1 MEGFWIAP
9 GQALRDAEAGSRTLL
24 FPTHMNLLKLAAH
37 VTVAEAVAAARENP
51 VVTVTPRVER
61 TATGRTLHIPAEAGY
76 GITEWA
82 VAAAPKR

>member
-1 MEGFWIAP
+1 
-9 GQALRDAEAGSRTLL
+9 
-24 FPTHMNLLKLAAH
+24 MNLMKLARYA
-37 VTVAEAVAAARENP
+37 TVAEAVAATRANP

-76 GITEWA
+76 GVTEWA